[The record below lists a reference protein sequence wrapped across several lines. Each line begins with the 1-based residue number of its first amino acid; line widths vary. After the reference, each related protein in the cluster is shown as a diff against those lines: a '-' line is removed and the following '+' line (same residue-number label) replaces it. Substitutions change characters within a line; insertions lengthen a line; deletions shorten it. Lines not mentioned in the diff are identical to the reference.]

1 MTDSAGAMCLVANSQ
16 WFKCKKLIR
25 ENSRRT
31 LPTCSARR
39 SACDIASALSSQRSR
54 ADSRYSPV
62 PSRRASSGSG
72 IVRPTMLG
80 VHVVLVQGWSMQSQ
94 EADSEFDRRFKPR
107 QPRFRRKSL
116 LISKSKWD
124 ANMVEEL
131 SGSGRER

>member
-1 MTDSAGAMCLVANSQ
+1 M
-16 WFKCKKLIR
+16 
-25 ENSRRT
+25 
-31 LPTCSARR
+31 
-39 SACDIASALSSQRSR
+39 
-54 ADSRYSPV
+54 
-62 PSRRASSGSG
+62 
-72 IVRPTMLG
+72 RPTMLG

-107 QPRFRRKSL
+107 QPRLRRKSL